1 MPLGKRVKY
10 MAITA
15 KQVADLRAKTGLG
28 MMECKKALTEAN
40 GNEEEAIK
48 LLREKGLA
56 VAAKK
61 SSRIAAE
68 GVVDIMVSDDAKTA
82 AMIEVN
88 IETDFAATN
97 AVFGAFVKD
106 LLKIIIEKKPADV
119 AQLLALPFNEELT
132 VEGAVK
138 DKVFA
143 IGENINIRR
152 FTIVDG
158 NVATYVHG
166 KGQIGVIVNMK
177 DSDACA
183 KDEFKTAAKNVALQI
198 AAMSPAY
205 LDKDSVP
212 ASVVEGEKEVILAQI
227 KNDEANSKKPE
238 NVLEK
243 MVMGK
248 INKFYTQNC
257 LLLQEYVK
265 DDGVSVGKYL
275 ENTAKDLGA
284 TVEVAGFV
292 RFEKGEGLEKREDD
306 FADEIAKLTGKA

>member
-1 MPLGKRVKY
+1 

-61 SSRIAAE
+61 ASRIAAE
-68 GVVDIMVSDDAKTA
+68 GAVDIMISEDSKTA

-97 AVFGAFVKD
+97 AVFVGFVKD
-106 LLKIIIEKKPADV
+106 LLKIILANRPANV
-119 AQLLALPFNEELT
+119 EALLALPFNAELT

-138 DKVFA
+138 NKVFE

-152 FTIVDG
+152 FEIVDG
-158 NVATYVHG
+158 NVASYVHG

-177 DSDACA
+177 DSDAAA
-183 KDEFKTAAKNVALQI
+183 KEEFKAAAKNVALQI

-205 LDKDSVP
+205 LDKASVP
-212 ASVVEGEKEVILAQI
+212 ASVVDGEKEVILAQI
-227 KNDEANSKKPE
+227 KNDEANAKKPE
-238 NVLEK
+238 AVLEK

-248 INKFYTQNC
+248 INKYFTQNC

-265 DDGVSVGKYL
+265 DDGLSVEKYL
-275 ENTAKDLGA
+275 DSVAKELGA
-284 TVEVAGFV
+284 PVEVASFI

>member
-1 MPLGKRVKY
+1 

-15 KQVADLRAKTGLG
+15 KQVADLRAKTGIG

-48 LLREKGLA
+48 ILREKGLA

-61 SSRIAAE
+61 STRIAAE
-68 GVVDIMVSDDAKTA
+68 GLVDIMVSEDGKTA

-88 IETDFAATN
+88 IETDFAANN

-106 LLKIIIEKKPADV
+106 LLKIILEKRPADV
-119 AQLLALPFNEELT
+119 AALLALPYDDVVT

-152 FTIVDG
+152 FVIVDG
-158 NVATYVHG
+158 NVASYVHG

-177 DSDACA
+177 DSDVAGQ
-183 KDEFKTAAKNVALQI
+183 DGFKVAAKNVALQI

-205 LDKDSVP
+205 LDRDSVP
-212 ASVVEGEKEVILAQI
+212 AEIIDAEKEVIMAQI
-227 KNDEANSKKPE
+227 KNDEANAKKPE
-238 NVLEK
+238 NIIEK
-243 MVMGK
+243 MAMGK
-248 INKFYTQNC
+248 INKYFTQNC

-265 DDGVSVGKYL
+265 DEGVSVEKYL
-275 ENTAKDLGA
+275 DSVSKELGGA
-284 TVEVAGFV
+284 VAVAGFTK
-292 RFEKGEGLEKREDD
+292 FEKGEGLEKREDD

>member
-1 MPLGKRVKY
+1 

-61 SSRIAAE
+61 ASRIAAE
-68 GVVDIMVSDDAKTA
+68 GAVDIMISEDGKTA

-97 AVFGAFVKD
+97 AVFVGFVKD
-106 LLKIIIEKKPADV
+106 LLKIILEKRPADV
-119 AQLLALPFNEELT
+119 AALLALPFDSELT

-138 DKVFA
+138 NKVFE

-152 FTIVDG
+152 FVIVDG
-158 NVATYVHG
+158 NVASYVHG

-177 DSDACA
+177 DSDAAA
-183 KDEFKTAAKNVALQI
+183 KDEFKAAAKNVALQI

-205 LDKDSVP
+205 LDEASVP

-227 KNDEANSKKPE
+227 KNDEANAKKPE
-238 NVLEK
+238 SVLEK
-243 MVMGK
+243 MVVGK
-248 INKFYTQNC
+248 IKKFYTQNC

-265 DDGVSVGKYL
+265 DDGVTVEKYL
-275 ENTAKDLGA
+275 AGVAAELGA
-284 TVEVAGFV
+284 PVEVAGFL

>member
-1 MPLGKRVKY
+1 

-106 LLKIIIEKKPADV
+106 LLKIIIEKRPADV

-177 DSDACA
+177 DSDACV
-183 KDEFKTAAKNVALQI
+183 KDEFKAAAKNVALQI

-248 INKFYTQNC
+248 VNKFYTQNC

-265 DDGVSVGKYL
+265 DDGLSVGKYL

>member
-1 MPLGKRVKY
+1 MATRYNIMP
-10 MAITA
+10 ITA

-61 SSRIAAE
+61 ASRIAAE
-68 GVVDIMVSDDAKTA
+68 GAVDIMISEDGKTA

-97 AVFGAFVKD
+97 AVFVGFVKD
-106 LLKIIIEKKPADV
+106 LLKIILEKRPADV
-119 AQLLALPFNEELT
+119 AALLALPFDSELT

-138 DKVFA
+138 NKVFE

-152 FTIVDG
+152 FVIVDG
-158 NVATYVHG
+158 NVASYVHG

-177 DSDACA
+177 DSDAAA
-183 KDEFKTAAKNVALQI
+183 KDEFKAAAKNVALQI

-205 LDKDSVP
+205 LDEASVP

-227 KNDEANSKKPE
+227 KNDEANAKKPE
-238 NVLEK
+238 SVLEK
-243 MVMGK
+243 MVIGK
-248 INKFYTQNC
+248 IKKFYTQNC

-265 DDGVSVGKYL
+265 SDDGASVEKYL
-275 ENTAKDLGA
+275 AGVAAELGA
-284 TVEVAGFV
+284 SVEVASFI

>member
-1 MPLGKRVKY
+1 

-15 KQVADLRAKTGLG
+15 KQVADLRAKTGIG

-48 LLREKGLA
+48 ILREKGLA

-61 SSRIAAE
+61 STRIAAE
-68 GVVDIMVSDDAKTA
+68 GLVDIMVSEDGKTA

-88 IETDFAATN
+88 IETDFAANN

-106 LLKIIIEKKPADV
+106 LLKIIIEKRPADV
-119 AQLLALPFNEELT
+119 ASLLALPYDDVVT

-152 FTIVDG
+152 FTVVDG

-177 DSDACA
+177 DSDVAGQ
-183 KDEFKTAAKNVALQI
+183 DGFKAAAKNVALQI

-205 LDKDSVP
+205 LDRDSVP
-212 ASVVEGEKEVILAQI
+212 AEIIEAEKEVIMAQI

-238 NVLEK
+238 NIIEK
-243 MVMGK
+243 MAMGK
-248 INKFYTQNC
+248 INKYYTQNC

-265 DDGVSVGKYL
+265 DEGVSVEKYL
-275 ENTAKDLGA
+275 DSVAKELGG
-284 TVEVAGFV
+284 VVAVASFTK
-292 RFEKGEGLEKREDD
+292 FEKGEGLEKREDD

>member
-1 MPLGKRVKY
+1 

-61 SSRIAAE
+61 ASRIAAE
-68 GVVDIMVSDDAKTA
+68 GAVDIMISEDGKTA

-97 AVFGAFVKD
+97 AVFVGFVKD
-106 LLKIIIEKKPADV
+106 LLKIIIEKRPADI
-119 AQLLALPFNEELT
+119 AALLALPFDSELT

-138 DKVFA
+138 NKVFE

-152 FTIVDG
+152 FVIVDG
-158 NVATYVHG
+158 NVASYVHG

-177 DSDACA
+177 DSDATA
-183 KDEFKTAAKNVALQI
+183 KDEFKAAAKNVALQI

-205 LDKDSVP
+205 LDEASVP

-227 KNDEANSKKPE
+227 KNDEANAKKPE
-238 NVLEK
+238 SVLEK
-243 MVMGK
+243 MVNGK
-248 INKFYTQNC
+248 IKKFYTQNC

-265 DDGVSVGKYL
+265 DDGVTVEKYL
-275 ENTAKDLGA
+275 AGVAAELGA
-284 TVEVAGFV
+284 PVEVASFI

>member
-1 MPLGKRVKY
+1 MQTGID

-15 KQVADLRAKTGLG
+15 KQVADLRAKTGIG

-48 LLREKGLA
+48 ILREKGLA

-61 SSRIAAE
+61 ATRIAAE
-68 GVVDIMVSDDAKTA
+68 GLVDIMVSEDGKTA

-88 IETDFAATN
+88 IETDFAANN

-106 LLKIIIEKKPADV
+106 LLKIILEKRPADV
-119 AQLLALPFNEELT
+119 AALLALPYDDVVT

-152 FTIVDG
+152 FVIVDG
-158 NVATYVHG
+158 NVASYVHG

-177 DSDACA
+177 DSDVAGQDA
-183 KDEFKTAAKNVALQI
+183 FKVAAKNVALQI

-205 LDKDSVP
+205 LDRDSVP
-212 ASVVEGEKEVILAQI
+212 AEVVEAEKEVIMAQI
-227 KNDEANSKKPE
+227 KNDEANAKKPE
-238 NVLEK
+238 NIIEK
-243 MVMGK
+243 MAMGK
-248 INKFYTQNC
+248 INKYFTQNC

-265 DDGVSVGKYL
+265 DEGVSVEKYL
-275 ENTAKDLGA
+275 DSVAKEIGGVVA
-284 TVEVAGFV
+284 VAGFTK
-292 RFEKGEGLEKREDD
+292 FEKGEGLEKREDD

>member
-1 MPLGKRVKY
+1 

-61 SSRIAAE
+61 ASRIAAE
-68 GVVDIMVSDDAKTA
+68 GAVDIMISDDGKTA

-97 AVFGAFVKD
+97 AVFVGFVKD
-106 LLKIIIEKKPADV
+106 LLKIILANRPANV
-119 AQLLALPFNEELT
+119 EALLALPFDSELT

-138 DKVFA
+138 NKVFE

-152 FTIVDG
+152 FEIVDG
-158 NVATYVHG
+158 NVASYVHG
-166 KGQIGVIVNMK
+166 KGQIGVVVNMK
-177 DSDACA
+177 DSDAVA
-183 KDEFKTAAKNVALQI
+183 KDEFKAAAKNVALQI
-198 AAMSPAY
+198 AAMAPAY
-205 LDKDSVP
+205 LDKASVP
-212 ASVVEGEKEVILAQI
+212 ASVVDSEKEVILAQI
-227 KNDEANSKKPE
+227 KNDEANAKKPE
-238 NVLEK
+238 AVLEK
-243 MVMGK
+243 MVIGK
-248 INKFYTQNC
+248 INKYFTQNC

-265 DDGVSVGKYL
+265 DDGVTVEKYL
-275 ENTAKDLGA
+275 DSVAKELGA
-284 TVEVAGFV
+284 PVEVASFI

>member
-1 MPLGKRVKY
+1 

-61 SSRIAAE
+61 ASRIAAE
-68 GVVDIMVSDDAKTA
+68 GAVDIMISEDGKTA

-97 AVFGAFVKD
+97 AVFVGFVKD
-106 LLKIIIEKKPADV
+106 LLKIILEKRPADV
-119 AQLLALPFNEELT
+119 AALLALPFDSELT

-138 DKVFA
+138 NKVFE

-152 FTIVDG
+152 FVIVDG
-158 NVATYVHG
+158 NVASYVHG

-177 DSDACA
+177 DSDAAA
-183 KDEFKTAAKNVALQI
+183 KDEFKAAAKNVALQI

-205 LDKDSVP
+205 LDEASVP

-227 KNDEANSKKPE
+227 KNDEANAKKPE
-238 NVLEK
+238 SVLEK
-243 MVMGK
+243 MVIGK
-248 INKFYTQNC
+248 IKKFYTQNC

-265 DDGVSVGKYL
+265 DDGVTVEKYL
-275 ENTAKDLGA
+275 AGVAAELGA
-284 TVEVAGFV
+284 SVEVASFI

-306 FADEIAKLTGKA
+306 FADEIARLTGKA

>member
-1 MPLGKRVKY
+1 MPLGKQVKY

-106 LLKIIIEKKPADV
+106 LLKIIIEKRPADV

-177 DSDACA
+177 DSDACV
-183 KDEFKTAAKNVALQI
+183 KDEFKAAAKNVALQI

-248 INKFYTQNC
+248 VNKFYTQNC

-265 DDGVSVGKYL
+265 DDGLSVGKYL